1 MTDLTIQHMTVSSS
15 CFLHVVFPKWKIFQF
30 CNTGF
35 ICLDRCDQFILFI
48 VIVTDAIGSLNVFL
62 SIDFKRNICQLS
74 GYIVENVFH
83 HTFDLIGQCNRIQE
97 FSLFVD
103 DEFTNRYLVLHFHF
117 LNLSGIFDCECH
129 IIGYQI
135 AMWCKF
141 FMEGISLTHFQIF
154 DHMRCIFGR
163 CPAIYYISIFIRY
176 FQISSIQ
183 FYTGCCI

>member
-1 MTDLTIQHMTVSSS
+1 MTDLTIQYMTVSSS
-15 CFLHVVFPKWKIFQF
+15 CFFHIVFTKWKIFQF

-117 LNLSGIFDCECH
+117 LNFSGIFDCECH

-135 AMWCKF
+135 
-141 FMEGISLTHFQIF
+141 T
-154 DHMRCIFGR
+154 MRCKLFM
-163 CPAIYYISIFIRY
+163 
-176 FQISSIQ
+176 
-183 FYTGCCI
+183 